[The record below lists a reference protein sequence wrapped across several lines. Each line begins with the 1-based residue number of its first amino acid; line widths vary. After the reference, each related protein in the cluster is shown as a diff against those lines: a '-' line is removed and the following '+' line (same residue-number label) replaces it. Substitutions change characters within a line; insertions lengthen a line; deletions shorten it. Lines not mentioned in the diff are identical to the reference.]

1 MPTEEKIRS
10 NDIEL
15 SIKTAKKYF
24 EELKYSPDE
33 VDKIVG
39 QPFPLSLRTLLL
51 TIEEMLIHML
61 DRRNLIYWMLHCI
74 QDTSASSMPN
84 GPAAVVPLLTDK
96 GQLPLMPQ
104 DQQQHTHNN
113 IVLVHY
119 QEQNHSFRDLHTNM
133 ANIK

>member
-10 NDIEL
+10 NVIEL
-15 SIKTAKKYF
+15 STKTARKYF
-24 EELKYSPDE
+24 EELKYSSDE

-51 TIEEMLIHML
+51 TIEEMLIHMPAGS
-61 DRRNLIYWMLHCI
+61 DLIYWMLHCI
-74 QDTSASSMPN
+74 QDTSAPSMPN
-84 GPAAVVPLLTDK
+84 GPAAVVPLLTDQ

-113 IVLVHY
+113 NVLVHH
-119 QEQNHSFRDLHTNM
+119 QEQNHSFKDLHTHH
-133 ANIK
+133 KQR

>member
-10 NDIEL
+10 NVIEL
-15 SIKTAKKYF
+15 STKTARKYF
-24 EELKYSPDE
+24 EELKYSSDE

-51 TIEEMLIHML
+51 TIEEMLIHMS
-61 DRRNLIYWMLHCI
+61 DGSDLIYWMLHCI
-74 QDTSASSMPN
+74 QDTSAPSMPN
-84 GPAAVVPLLTDK
+84 GPAAVVPLLTDQ

-113 IVLVHY
+113 NVLVHHQ
-119 QEQNHSFRDLHTNM
+119 QEQNHSFKDVHTHH
-133 ANIK
+133 KQR